1 MGRVERKG
9 SNAVTRLLAFLFVLL
24 LAAPAAAAD
33 RLAPLLAEGEQLVKK
48 GDAGCAVPLES
59 AVLAADDV
67 QHTNLDYAR
76 ALGALG
82 LCREVQGHFGAAHR
96 LVSRALEAAPPETTR
111 EGKAAPWKAFREAR
125 ARLDD
130 RVARALVTWPSGA
143 ELYVDGEVVAGV
155 SGAVLA
161 VDPGRRLFEARK
173 DGRTLAAQHVEV
185 RAGDL
190 PKVELK
196 ASQSSSPP
204 SSTATSSPRTSSTA
218 LPSQSLPSP
227 FAPALSPRGVAVTT
241 AYVGLGTALISGV
254 VAGILEAQRAS
265 AAAGN
270 APNACAIDP
279 TSATCAKVK
288 LAFEQSRGARN
299 VALVAGGAGV
309 LAAGVGVGLY
319 FGLEQK
325 APMVGVTWSGRW

>member
-1 MGRVERKG
+1 M
-9 SNAVTRLLAFLFVLL
+9 TRPLAFLFVFL
-24 LAAPAAAAD
+24 LAAPAAAADPPPPD
-33 RLAPLLAEGEQLVKK
+33 RLAPLLAEGEQLVRK
-48 GDAGCAVPLES
+48 GSAGCAVPLE
-59 AVLAADDV
+59 AATLAADDT

-82 LCREVQGHFGAAHR
+82 LCREVQGRFGAAHR
-96 LVSRALEAAPPETTR
+96 LVSRALEAAPAETTAA
-111 EGKAAPWKAFREAR
+111 GKADPWKGLREAQR
-125 ARLDD
+125 RLDD

-218 LPSQSLPSP
+218 LPSQSLSSP
-227 FAPALSPRGVAVTT
+227 FAPALSPRGVAVTVAYAGFAT
-241 AYVGLGTALISGV
+241 AVVSGI
-254 VAGILEAQRAS
+254 VAGVLEAQRAS

-270 APNACAIDP
+270 APNTCTIDP
-279 TSATCAKVK
+279 TSATCAKVR
-288 LAFEQSRGARN
+288 LAYDQSRGARN
-299 VALVAGGAGV
+299 VALVAGGAGI

-319 FGLEQK
+319 FGLERG
-325 APMVGVTWSGRW
+325 ASPTVGATWSGSW

>member
-1 MGRVERKG
+1 M
-9 SNAVTRLLAFLFVLL
+9 TRLLAFLFVFL
-24 LAAPAAAAD
+24 LAAPAAAADPPPPD
-33 RLAPLLAEGEQLVKK
+33 RLAPLLAEGEQLVRK
-48 GDAGCAVPLES
+48 GSAGCAVPLE
-59 AVLAADDV
+59 AATLAADDT

-82 LCREVQGHFGAAHR
+82 LCREVQGRFGAAHR

-111 EGKAAPWKAFREAR
+111 EGKALPWKVLREAQR
-125 ARLDD
+125 RLDD
-130 RVARALVTWPSGA
+130 RVAKALVTWPEGT
-143 ELYVDGEVVAGV
+143 ELFVDGEEVVAV

-196 ASQSSSPP
+196 ASQSS
-204 SSTATSSPRTSSTA
+204 TATSSPGTSSTA
-218 LPSQSLPSP
+218 LPSQSLSSP
-227 FAPALSPRGVAVTT
+227 FAPALSPRGVAVTVAYAGFAT
-241 AYVGLGTALISGV
+241 AVVSGI
-254 VAGILEAQRAS
+254 VAGVLEAQRAS

-270 APNACAIDP
+270 APNTCTIDP
-279 TSATCAKVK
+279 TSATCAKVR
-288 LAFEQSRGARN
+288 LAYDQSRGARN
-299 VALVAGGAGV
+299 VALVAGGAGI

-319 FGLEQK
+319 FGLERG
-325 APMVGVTWSGRW
+325 ASPTVGATWSGSW